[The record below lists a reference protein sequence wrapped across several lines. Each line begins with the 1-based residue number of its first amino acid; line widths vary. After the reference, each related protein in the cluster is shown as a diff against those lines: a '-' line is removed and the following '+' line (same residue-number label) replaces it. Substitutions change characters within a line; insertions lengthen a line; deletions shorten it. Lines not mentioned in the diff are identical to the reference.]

1 MAAGTVALR
10 PASSYVLGGDR
21 LYALARWLLLALLF
35 AIVTLLYDVSL
46 FPPPTDHV
54 FGYVFWGYAAF
65 AVALAGCTL
74 SPRTQPI
81 MPWSYG
87 ADILWIAALAWT
99 APRASDD
106 YIEVFL
112 LPLIVAA
119 LRLKRPQVLLLS
131 LLAVIVTLGI
141 AFKPGGTPEGLGVA
155 THVVMLSVLPWLCNL
170 LSEQWSVD
178 NRQRVALAERQ
189 STEAL
194 QHAQSY
200 RKRMRAMYEVA
211 VSLNTS
217 SHPAHVL
224 ETTLAE
230 CERVFPY
237 QTSAIIVPTGVPD
250 QVQVIAG
257 RNLQANE
264 VNAIYTIGA
273 GTLGTIL
280 RGGNGG
286 VLQNAHTEPELAAL
300 PSISARHSVLILPL
314 RSAKR
319 TFGLVVF
326 GMAEAQVD
334 VEQMDLATTL
344 VSYGLVT
351 LQNAQ
356 LITELRTE
364 RENLLAREEEVRKQL
379 NRDLHDGPAQ
389 SLAAITMT
397 LGFIKRLMVNEPQR
411 VVPELDKLAVVAQRA
426 NHEVRTLLFELR
438 PLVLETQGLI
448 PTLRQYLERFEHNTT
463 GPKIVLEGDEDIG
476 PMTKRVQGT
485 LFNIVQESVNN
496 ALKHAQARHIWIKVL
511 KRGSDMHITI
521 QDDGKGFDLQAVKAS
536 YDQRGSFGLLSLE
549 ERARLVG
556 GAAEL
561 LSAVGAGTTVKIV
574 VPFEG

>member
-10 PASSYVLGGDR
+10 PTSSYVLGGDR
-21 LYALARWLLLALLF
+21 LYALARWLLLALLC
-35 AIVTLLYDVSL
+35 AIVTLLYNVPL
-46 FPPPTDHV
+46 FPPPTDHL
-54 FGYVFWGYAAF
+54 FGYVFWGYVAF
-65 AVALAGCTL
+65 AILLAACTI
-74 SPRTQPI
+74 SSRTQPI
-81 MPWSYG
+81 LAWSYG
-87 ADILWIAALAWT
+87 ADVLWIAALAWT
-99 APRASDD
+99 TPHASEN

-119 LRLKRPQVLLLS
+119 LRLKRPQVLVLS
-131 LLAVIVTLGI
+131 LLAVLAAIGI
-141 AFKPGGTPEGLGVA
+141 AFKPGAMPDGLGLA
-155 THVVMLSVLPWLCNL
+155 SHVVMLSVLPWLCNL

-178 NRQRVALAERQ
+178 NRQRVALAEQ
-189 STEAL
+189 QATAAL

-211 VSLNTS
+211 VSLNTDK
-217 SHPAHVL
+217 HPANVL

-237 QTSAIIVPTGVPD
+237 QAGAIIMPTGVPD
-250 QVQVIAG
+250 QVRVIAG
-257 RNLQANE
+257 RHLQANE
-264 VNAIYTIGA
+264 INATYTIGA
-273 GTLGTIL
+273 GTLGTVL

-300 PSISARHSVLILPL
+300 PSIATCRTVLILPL
-314 RSAKR
+314 RSARR

-326 GMAEAQVD
+326 GSQEAQVD
-334 VEQMDLATTL
+334 VEQMDMATTL
-344 VSYGLVT
+344 VSYGMIT

-356 LITELRTE
+356 LISELRTE
-364 RENLLAREEEVRKQL
+364 RDNLLAREEEVRKQL

-397 LGFIKRLMVNEPQR
+397 LGFIKRLLANEPAR
-411 VVPELDKLAVVAQRA
+411 VIPELDKLALVAQRA
-426 NHEVRTLLFELR
+426 NHDVRTLLFELR
-438 PLVLETQGLI
+438 PLVLETQGLF
-448 PTLRQYLERFEHNTT
+448 PTLWQYLERFEQNTS
-463 GPKIVLEGDEDIG
+463 GPKIVLEGDEEIG

-496 ALKHAQARHIWIKVL
+496 ALKHAQAKHIWIKIA
-511 KRGSDMHITI
+511 KRGGDVHVTI

-561 LSAVGAGTTVKIV
+561 LSAVGAGTTVKVV